1 MTGVGDDSRGPAVSG
16 PWFVVGVTL
25 AGGATVALVLADDI
39 RYLRLG
45 IVAAL
50 WAALVGGFLAVRY
63 RKQATST
70 EEAVAQAQEIYELE
84 LEREIA
90 ARREFEL
97 ELESEVRE
105 RGDDD
110 ARKELEDLRTE
121 IGALRDSLQSLF
133 GGEVLLERLSLTA
146 QATRMRALREEQ
158 RLVESS
164 RPGPAVSRP
173 ALPPARKPDG
183 LDRPTEM
190 IDRVRDT
197 PVGRPLS
204 RPGAPEP
211 RRAERSMD
219 LPPRRVAKSEPAPL
233 RQNLGGAARS
243 APEGRAE
250 KTRFQTRATPP
261 PPSKQPSA
269 EMTRPAFGRAERSRP
284 SMPAVD
290 QPTQLSPSA
299 DKDRT
304 PPWENKTATG
314 LPPVRDVPPATGNA
328 PARRASGTTD
338 PSRAPGENTQSPAG
352 RPERRPA
359 QRERR
364 SDTRGGLTPVE
375 RERRSD
381 TRGGL
386 SPVDR
391 ERRSDTRGGLAPV
404 ERERRSDTRG
414 GLTPVE
420 RSSPPAEVRSFKS
433 AFERKPTPPTDGR
446 ELEKLTKP
454 SRKKGNP
461 TLPEEARRLAE
472 QGRPSGRRRRP
483 DDDTPPPEPAGGRRR
498 RAEVTSSSMPPVEER
513 GRRRAGLSRPEM
525 EPLASTERAESEDT
539 GSHSAGRSV
548 SDLLAAHGGSTGS
561 TPPRRRR
568 RAED

>member
-1 MTGVGDDSRGPAVSG
+1 MTGVGDDSRGRAVGG

-63 RKQATST
+63 RKQATTT

-97 ELESEVRE
+97 ELESEARE
-105 RGDDD
+105 RSDDG

-158 RLVESS
+158 RLVESA
-164 RPGPAVSRP
+164 RPGPAAARP
-173 ALPPARKPDG
+173 ALPPAKKPEG
-183 LDRPTEM
+183 LDRPTDL
-190 IDRVRDT
+190 IDRVRDK
-197 PVGRPLS
+197 PAAGRSLGRS
-204 RPGAPEP
+204 AAPEP

-233 RQNLGGAARS
+233 RQNLGGAARP
-243 APEGRAE
+243 AAEGRVE
-250 KTRFQTRATPP
+250 QTRFRTRATPP
-261 PPSKQPSA
+261 PPSKKQPSA

-284 SMPAVD
+284 SMPAAERSRPSMPAAERSRPSMPAVERSQPSMPSVE
-290 QPTQLSPSA
+290 QPTELSAPL
-299 DKDRT
+299 DRDRT
-304 PPWENKTATG
+304 PPWESKTATG
-314 LPPVRDVPPATGNA
+314 LPPVRDVPAAQGSTAVPRG
-328 PARRASGTTD
+328 SGGTD
-338 PSRAPGENTQSPAG
+338 QARAPREKSQESTG

-364 SDTRGGLTPVE
+364 A
-375 RERRSD
+375 
-381 TRGGL
+381 
-386 SPVDR
+386 
-391 ERRSDTRGGLAPV
+391 DTRGGLAPV
-404 ERERRSDTRG
+404 ER
-414 GLTPVE
+414 
-420 RSSPPAEVRSFKS
+420 SSPPNQIRSFKPT
-433 AFERKPTPPTDGR
+433 AERKPAAQEAGR
-446 ELEKLTKP
+446 ELDKMTKP
-454 SRKKGNP
+454 PRKRGNP
-461 TLPEEARRLAE
+461 TLPEEARLLAE
-472 QGRPSGRRRRP
+472 QGRPGGRRRRP
-483 DDDTPPPEPAGGRRR
+483 EDDTPPPPEPAGGRRR
-498 RAEVTSSSMPPVEER
+498 RPEGESSPGTPPVAESN
-513 GRRRAGLSRPEM
+513 RRRAGLSRPAM
-525 EPLASTERAESEDT
+525 EPLGNTRRAEPEDT

-548 SDLLAAHGGSTGS
+548 SDLLAANGGSTRG
-561 TPPRRRR
+561 TPHRRR